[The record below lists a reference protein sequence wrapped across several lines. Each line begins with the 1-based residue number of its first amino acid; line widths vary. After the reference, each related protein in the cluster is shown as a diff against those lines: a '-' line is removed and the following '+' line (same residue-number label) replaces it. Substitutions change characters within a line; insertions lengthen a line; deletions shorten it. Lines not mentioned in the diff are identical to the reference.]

1 MTVDELIMEIRTE
14 FEKAISI
21 KTGWGKNEVLK
32 QLDLAIAKAAL
43 TALKPMVKE

>member
-1 MTVDELIMEIRTE
+1 MKIDEFVIKIREE
-14 FEKAISI
+14 FEKNISG

-43 TALKPMVKE
+43 EALKPHISP